1 MLLKEIENL
10 LKNKKD
16 TWRDIKNYNVGE
28 IIEVK
33 YQYAGLG
40 LKIRKFVGICI
51 CKRNKVLMSTL
62 KLRNVIN
69 DKAIEFNFFLE
80 SPKILGVKK
89 VEEKKMKVRKS
100 KLYYLR
106 EKPLS
111 RSTFKS

>member
-1 MLLKEIENL
+1 MLLKDVENL
-10 LKNKKD
+10 LKLKKD
-16 TWRDIKNYNVGE
+16 SWRDINKYSVGE

-40 LKIRKFVGICI
+40 LKIRKFIGICI
-51 CKRNKVLMSTL
+51 AKRNKVLMSSL

-69 DKAIEFNFFLE
+69 DKAIEFNFFLD
-80 SPKILGVKK
+80 SPKILEVKRI
-89 VEEKKMKVRKS
+89 EEKKIKVRKS

-111 RSTFKS
+111 RSTIKV